1 METSTDGSQTADAL
15 ESVRHPSPRKRV
27 VLQRRLM
34 WADLNHPARARARR
48 AFWARQRAQRLPT
61 FGYLVDPG
69 TVAAN
74 LARQLLAEQAIESE
88 ERTRRLELHLA
99 ERVSLARE
107 EERKR
112 LARELHDD
120 HAQALSA
127 LQLELAGAPASDLSA
142 EFRHRLAESVRNLVG
157 SLYALLKN
165 LRPAMLEELGLEQ
178 AIARLAAGIGQ
189 RGELSIDFE
198 PVGRIAGLPASVELA
213 LYRVA
218 QEALNNVVRHAGASQ
233 ASVVLL
239 RTSSEV
245 TLLVEDDGCGF
256 EVRSRPCC
264 RGPGGLGI
272 TGMQERIQLVGG
284 RLMVDSAKGRGT
296 SVRATVPCPLEPNEP
311 REAGELHAPEPDRG
325 GGSEVA

>member
-1 METSTDGSQTADAL
+1 METSTDSARAADAL
-15 ESVRHPSPRKRV
+15 ESVRHSSPRKRC

-34 WADLNHPARARARR
+34 WADLDHPARARAGR
-48 AFWARQRAQRLPT
+48 AFRARLRAQRFAT
-61 FGYLVDPG
+61 FGYLRVDPG
-69 TVAAN
+69 TLAAN
-74 LARQLLAEQAIESE
+74 LARQVLAEKAIDSE
-88 ERTRRLELHLA
+88 ERARRLELDLL

-120 HAQALSA
+120 HAQALAA
-127 LQLELAGAPASDLSA
+127 LQLELTGAPAGGLSA
-142 EFRHRLAESVRNLVG
+142 EIRHRLAESVHNLVG

-165 LRPAMLEELGLEQ
+165 MRPAMLEELGLEQ
-178 AIARLAAGIGQ
+178 AIARLTAGVGE
-189 RGELSIDFE
+189 RGELSIDYA

-239 RTSSEV
+239 RTSSEI

-256 EVRSRPCC
+256 EVTSRPRC

-284 RLMVDSAKGRGT
+284 RLTVDSAKDRGT
-296 SVRATVPCPLEPNEP
+296 SVRATVPCRLEPDEP
-311 REAGELHAPEPDRG
+311 RESGE
-325 GGSEVA
+325 